1 MPVFM
6 VRKLLMVLVL
16 AVPLLASAKGAGEA
30 AMGRFVLSCDRAGST
45 DAVYACALS
54 KAVDAGVV
62 QAQVAQACRDDQGA
76 MPSSKPNQEVWFCA
90 GLRQFGPGMSGKE
103 WQSATARDCEARSR
117 RAGHRYAG
125 QRDQCIVDA
134 IVEQRRVPDAVVN
147 ACRSQPGIGQNHR
160 LLNCL
165 GKALGQQGSVVSPP
179 AAHIGTAD
187 GALMQVSDQGSP
199 RPSWKERVQA
209 AQEARTS
216 GQRDTNVHRDDAE
229 YSTER
234 VRSGNRTYCESSNR
248 SGALVH
254 DCACVLREVD
264 RHLAQGRLPR
274 KTIAHHGFD
283 WSPCIDRGRSA
294 DKFVASNFTPGLE
307 QMMRRGGVDVDAYK
321 ACQHRAIAHDIPR
334 EALANSGAVRSE
346 VKRLCGQGQPRRH

>member
-117 RAGHRYAG
+117 RAGAAPRSP
-125 QRDQCIVDA
+125 RS
-134 IVEQRRVPDAVVN
+134 PS
-147 ACRSQPGIGQNHR
+147 CRS
-160 LLNCL
+160 
-165 GKALGQQGSVVSPP
+165 A
-179 AAHIGTAD
+179 
-187 GALMQVSDQGSP
+187 
-199 RPSWKERVQA
+199 
-209 AQEARTS
+209 
-216 GQRDTNVHRDDAE
+216 
-229 YSTER
+229 
-234 VRSGNRTYCESSNR
+234 
-248 SGALVH
+248 
-254 DCACVLREVD
+254 
-264 RHLAQGRLPR
+264 
-274 KTIAHHGFD
+274 F
-283 WSPCIDRGRSA
+283 RGRSCTGR
-294 DKFVASNFTPGLE
+294 ASRG
-307 QMMRRGGVDVDAYK
+307 RR
-321 ACQHRAIAHDIPR
+321 P
-334 EALANSGAVRSE
+334 
-346 VKRLCGQGQPRRH
+346 